1 MLYDDETMKLHNPS
15 SERTPYGMKF
25 LILIL
30 IIAILSG
37 LVSGALSAMFFARPG
52 PEGPAGVQGTQGPA
66 GPQGPQGTP
75 GTNGINSILQVV
87 QRTNDTTHDTSGSA
101 AMQWINMSEFDP
113 SMEILVNI
121 QQDSRIFAQFSMV
134 ASLDAPGS
142 LWARIV
148 VDNRLNSSVAVSSV
162 GPPSAGV
169 FKLTNHIEFLTGS
182 LSSGQHSVQVQFL
195 RESGS
200 PLILDRTLTAMEII
214 SQ

>member
-1 MLYDDETMKLHNPS
+1 MKLHNPS
-15 SERTPYGMKF
+15 SERPPYGLKF

-52 PEGPAGVQGTQGPA
+52 PEGPAGTQGTQGEQGA
-66 GPQGPQGTP
+66 TGPQGVPGPNGT
-75 GTNGINSILQVV
+75 NSILQVI
-87 QRTNDTTHDTSGSA
+87 QKMNDTTHDTSGDTP
-101 AMQWINMSEFDP
+101 MQWINMSEFDG
-113 SMEILVNI
+113 SMEILISI
-121 QQDSRIFAQFSMV
+121 QQDSRIFAQFSMI

-148 VDNRLNSSVAVSSV
+148 VDNNLNSSVSITSV

-169 FKLTNHIEFLTGS
+169 FRLTSHIEFLTAP
-182 LSSGQHSVQVQFL
+182 LSSGQHSIRVQFL
-195 RESGS
+195 RESGA
-200 PLILDRTLTAMEII
+200 PLILDRTLTVMEMI

>member
-1 MLYDDETMKLHNPS
+1 MKLHSPS
-15 SERTPYGMKF
+15 ADKPSYGMKF
-25 LILIL
+25 LILVL

-52 PEGPAGVQGTQGPA
+52 PEGPAGSQGMQGPA
-66 GPQGPQGTP
+66 GSQGQQGMP
-75 GTNGINSILQVV
+75 GTNGINSILQIV
-87 QRTNDTTHDTSGSA
+87 QNRNDTARDTSSYSV
-101 AMQWINMSEFDP
+101 MQWFNMSQFDA
-113 SMEILVNI
+113 SMKTVINI
-121 QQDSRIFAQFSMV
+121 QQNSKVFAQFSMV

-148 VDNRLNSSVAVSSV
+148 VDNNLNSTVAISSV
-162 GPPSAGV
+162 GPPSAGIY
-169 FKLTNHIEFLTGS
+169 KLTSHIEFLTDP

-200 PLILDRTLTAMEII
+200 PMILDRTLTVMELI